1 MSLHRN
7 NIAVASLCG
16 WPRIGEQN
24 LKLLNET
31 RAEILQLFDELHD
44 ERPGQHRRERL
55 GSLGALLYLH
65 AQLLEQDVYSSA
77 TSEQQA
83 MANARSEQ
91 SRERLV
97 RIHKLISELECIPP
111 ATQRF
116 DHCVKKLEWAT
127 RSHLEDQHR
136 GLTAQADTVT
146 LLLDAPV
153 VSSDLDTVPANTHTT
168 TAKAALNH

>member
-31 RAEILQLFDELHD
+31 RAEILLLFDDLHD

-55 GSLGALLYLH
+55 GSLGELLYLH
-65 AQLLEQDVYSSA
+65 THLLEQDVYSS
-77 TSEQQA
+77 TIPEQQA

-91 SRERLV
+91 SRERLARV
-97 RIHKLISELECIPP
+97 HKLIAELDCIPP

-116 DHCVKKLEWAT
+116 DHGVKKLEWAT
-127 RSHLEDQHR
+127 RNHLVEQHR
-136 GLTAQADTVT
+136 GLTMQADTVT
-146 LLLDAPV
+146 LVLDAADDPDAVPV
-153 VSSDLDTVPANTHTT
+153 DTLSA
-168 TAKAALNH
+168 TAKVALAH